1 MSQDLAYSYA
11 ALIKSEKQEDGTLK
25 VYGKA
30 TDDSIDIDQQIC
42 DDDWLKRAMPD
53 WFVSGGNVR
62 EQHSNIAAGVATDYE
77 AKADGHYIT
86 ALVVDP
92 VSVKKVEAGVLKGFS
107 IGIRGPRVVRDTK
120 AAGGRIVDGQIIEI
134 SLVDRPANPNA
145 KLMLAKAADG
155 GVLEAVK
162 QLTIPSPA
170 DIRKEQERD
179 ELGRF
184 GSGGGGS
191 STGMSMRERAAAIGE
206 ARRAETKE
214 AEKASIPHYEAIRN
228 ANELDDRVG
237 RNEDAV
243 ESHVNELMSSLDVAA
258 DHAAAGEYEE
268 ADTQLRYA
276 EQAMSNVMESLD
288 RSERSGVGDL
298 NQKINDQIGAAREA
312 YMSAA
317 RYAREAD
324 SFKKSVESD
333 IAKSEDPT
341 ATLETLTEGATMPEE
356 TTETV
361 ATEEVVVEVVE
372 IATEEVA
379 VEEVATEEPAV
390 DEATEIVEAAKSLL
404 TTLNKFDQATY
415 DRAVAALADLI
426 VLEAEEMKIGHN
438 ENDSIKELL
447 DASKHLTRWFEGEV
461 NEGEVV
467 AEMAMED
474 DIYMA
479 ADMVEDE
486 ETKMVE
492 CDCDGGE
499 GCECDAEKMCK
510 CYMAAD
516 KSATLNVTVDDDQM
530 NVILN
535 KAVASAKAAV
545 IEEIDALKTALE
557 AESAKSVQLE
567 QDLATAKKAAVAG
580 GPARAA
586 IQKSSNENIESLFA
600 KAAEFR
606 QKAASTQ
613 DKRLAEGYRELA
625 GDLEAKARTGN

>member
-1 MSQDLAYSYA
+1 MAQDLAYSYA

-53 WFVSGGNVR
+53 WFVTGGNVR

-155 GVLEAVK
+155 GVLEPVK

-191 STGMSMRERAAAIGE
+191 SSGMSLRERAAATAE
-206 ARRAETKE
+206 ARREEKKE
-214 AEKASIPHYEAIRN
+214 SDKGSIPHYQAIRDGN
-228 ANELDDRVG
+228 SLEDIVGATRDVMELRGHLD
-237 RNEDAV
+237 EAADAV
-243 ESHVNELMSSLDVAA
+243 AVRDYATA
-258 DHAAAGEYEE
+258 DTHLAQAAGIVERITG
-268 ADTQLRYA
+268 D
-276 EQAMSNVMESLD
+276 SNIV
-288 RSERSGVGDL
+288 
-298 NQKINDQIGAAREA
+298 DQSR
-312 YMSAA
+312 
-317 RYAREAD
+317 AD
-324 SFKKSVESD
+324 SLNRNLSENISRARDAYASADNYKQQAESFNKSADGDVVKSD
-333 IAKSEDPT
+333 DPT
-341 ATLETLTEGATMPEE
+341 ATLEESNEGATMPEE

-372 IATEEVA
+372 TATEEVA
-379 VEEVATEEPAV
+379 AEEVATEEPAV

-415 DRAVAALADLI
+415 ERAVAAIADLI
-426 VLEAEEMKIGHN
+426 VIEAEEMKDGHDERN
-438 ENDSIKELL
+438 SIKELL
-447 DASKHLTRWFEGEV
+447 NASKHLTRWYEGEV
-461 NEGEVV
+461 AEGEVLS
-467 AEMAMED
+467 AMPTED

-479 ADMVEDE
+479 ADTEMESETDKQVEVE
-486 ETKMVE
+486 VE
-492 CDCDGGE
+492 CECDGGE
-499 GCECDAEKMCK
+499 ECECGDKMCK
-510 CYMAAD
+510 CNSAE

-557 AESAKSVQLE
+557 AESAKSIQLE
-567 QDLATAKKAAVAG
+567 QDLAIAKKAAVAG

-586 IQKSSNENIESLFA
+586 IQKAPNQNIDTLFA

-613 DKRLAEGYRELA
+613 DKTLAEGYRELA
-625 GDLEAKARTGN
+625 DDLEAKARTGN

>member
-1 MSQDLAYSYA
+1 MTHDLAYSYA

-42 DDDWLKRAMPD
+42 DDAWLQKAMPD
-53 WFVSGGNVR
+53 WFVTGGNVR

-107 IGIRGPRVVRDTK
+107 IGIRGPRVVRDSK

-162 QLTIPSPA
+162 QLSIPSPA
-170 DIRKEQERD
+170 
-179 ELGRF
+179 EL
-184 GSGGGGS
+184 
-191 STGMSMRERAAAIGE
+191 
-206 ARRAETKE
+206 
-214 AEKASIPHYEAIRN
+214 
-228 ANELDDRVG
+228 
-237 RNEDAV
+237 
-243 ESHVNELMSSLDVAA
+243 
-258 DHAAAGEYEE
+258 
-268 ADTQLRYA
+268 
-276 EQAMSNVMESLD
+276 
-288 RSERSGVGDL
+288 
-298 NQKINDQIGAAREA
+298 
-312 YMSAA
+312 
-317 RYAREAD
+317 
-324 SFKKSVESD
+324 
-333 IAKSEDPT
+333 AKQTEPT
-341 ATLETLTEGATMPEE
+341 ATLEEPNEGATMPEE

-361 ATEEVVVEVVE
+361 ATEEVVAEPV
-372 IATEEVA
+372 TEEVVTEEVV
-379 VEEVATEEPAV
+379 VEETVTEEVVTEEPAV
-390 DEATEIVEAAKSLL
+390 DEAVEIVEAAKSLL

-438 ENDSIKELL
+438 EHDSIKELL
-447 DASKHLTRWFEGEV
+447 DASKHLTRWYEGEV
-461 NEGEVV
+461 REGEVV
-467 AEMAMED
+467 TEMVMEE

-479 ADMVEDE
+479 ADATETDEEAE

-492 CDCDGGE
+492 CDCEGGE
-499 GCECDAEKMCK
+499 SCECDAEKMCK
-510 CYMAAD
+510 CNMAAD
-516 KSATLNVTVDDDQM
+516 KSATINVTVDDDQM

-545 IEEIDALKTALE
+545 TEEIDALKTALE
-557 AESAKSVQLE
+557 AETAKSIQLE

-586 IQKSSNENIESLFA
+586 IQKSSNQNIESLFA

-613 DKRLAEGYRELA
+613 DKTLAEGYRELA

>member
-1 MSQDLAYSYA
+1 MTHDLAYSYA

-42 DDDWLKRAMPD
+42 DDDWLKKAMPD
-53 WFVSGGNVR
+53 WFVTGGNVR

-170 DIRKEQERD
+170 
-179 ELGRF
+179 EL
-184 GSGGGGS
+184 
-191 STGMSMRERAAAIGE
+191 AKN
-206 ARRAETKE
+206 AE
-214 AEKASIPHYEAIRN
+214 
-228 ANELDDRVG
+228 
-237 RNEDAV
+237 
-243 ESHVNELMSSLDVAA
+243 
-258 DHAAAGEYEE
+258 
-268 ADTQLRYA
+268 
-276 EQAMSNVMESLD
+276 
-288 RSERSGVGDL
+288 
-298 NQKINDQIGAAREA
+298 
-312 YMSAA
+312 
-317 RYAREAD
+317 
-324 SFKKSVESD
+324 
-333 IAKSEDPT
+333 PT
-341 ATLETLTEGATMPEE
+341 ANVEELTEGTTMPEE

-361 ATEEVVVEVVE
+361 ATEEVVADVAETT
-372 IATEEVA
+372 TEEVA
-379 VEEVATEEPAV
+379 VEETVTEEPVVETV

-415 DRAVAALADLI
+415 ERAVAAIADLI
-426 VLEAEEMKIGHN
+426 VIEAEEMKDGHDERN
-438 ENDSIKELL
+438 SIKELL
-447 DASKHLTRWFEGEV
+447 NASKHLTRWYEGEV
-461 NEGEVV
+461 AEGEVLS
-467 AEMAMED
+467 AMPTED

-479 ADMVEDE
+479 ADTDE
-486 ETKMVE
+486 ETAEDTETKAEE
-492 CDCDGGE
+492 CDCAGGE
-499 GCECDAEKMCK
+499 DCECGDKMCK
-510 CYMAAD
+510 CNMAAD

-530 NVILN
+530 SVILN

-557 AESAKSVQLE
+557 AESAKSIQLE

-586 IQKSSNENIESLFA
+586 IQKAPNVNIDTLFA

-613 DKRLAEGYRELA
+613 DKTLAEGYRELA
-625 GDLEAKARTGN
+625 DDLETKARTGN

>member
-1 MSQDLAYSYA
+1 MTHDLAYSYA

-53 WFVSGGNVR
+53 WFVTGGNVR

-107 IGIRGPRVVRDTK
+107 IGIRGPRVVRDSK

-162 QLTIPSPA
+162 QLSIPSPA
-170 DIRKEQERD
+170 
-179 ELGRF
+179 EL
-184 GSGGGGS
+184 
-191 STGMSMRERAAAIGE
+191 
-206 ARRAETKE
+206 
-214 AEKASIPHYEAIRN
+214 
-228 ANELDDRVG
+228 
-237 RNEDAV
+237 
-243 ESHVNELMSSLDVAA
+243 
-258 DHAAAGEYEE
+258 
-268 ADTQLRYA
+268 
-276 EQAMSNVMESLD
+276 
-288 RSERSGVGDL
+288 
-298 NQKINDQIGAAREA
+298 
-312 YMSAA
+312 
-317 RYAREAD
+317 
-324 SFKKSVESD
+324 
-333 IAKSEDPT
+333 AKHTEPT
-341 ATLETLTEGATMPEE
+341 ATLEEPIEGATMPEE
-356 TTETV
+356 TTEPV
-361 ATEEVVVEVVE
+361 ATEEVVAEPV
-372 IATEEVA
+372 TEEVVTEEVV
-379 VEEVATEEPAV
+379 VEETVTEEVVTEEPAV
-390 DEATEIVEAAKSLL
+390 DEAVEIVEAAKSLL

-426 VLEAEEMKIGHN
+426 FIEAEEMKIGHN
-438 ENDSIKELL
+438 EHDSIRELL
-447 DASKHLTRWFEGEV
+447 DASKHLTRWYEGEV
-461 NEGEVV
+461 REGEVV
-467 AEMAMED
+467 TEMAEEE

-479 ADMVEDE
+479 ADAEMES
-486 ETKMVE
+486 ETDKQLEIEVE

-499 GCECDAEKMCK
+499 DCSCGDKMCK
-510 CYMAAD
+510 CNMAAD

-557 AESAKSVQLE
+557 AETAKSVQLE

-586 IQKSSNENIESLFA
+586 IQKSSNQNIESLFA

-606 QKAASTQ
+606 QKAAATQ
-613 DKRLAEGYRELA
+613 DKTLAEGYRELA

>member
-42 DDDWLKRAMPD
+42 DDAWLQKAMPD
-53 WFVSGGNVR
+53 WFVTGGNVR

-92 VSVKKVEAGVLKGFS
+92 VSVKKVETGVLKGFS

-170 DIRKEQERD
+170 
-179 ELGRF
+179 EL
-184 GSGGGGS
+184 
-191 STGMSMRERAAAIGE
+191 AKQ
-206 ARRAETKE
+206 AE
-214 AEKASIPHYEAIRN
+214 
-228 ANELDDRVG
+228 
-237 RNEDAV
+237 
-243 ESHVNELMSSLDVAA
+243 
-258 DHAAAGEYEE
+258 
-268 ADTQLRYA
+268 
-276 EQAMSNVMESLD
+276 
-288 RSERSGVGDL
+288 
-298 NQKINDQIGAAREA
+298 
-312 YMSAA
+312 
-317 RYAREAD
+317 
-324 SFKKSVESD
+324 
-333 IAKSEDPT
+333 PT
-341 ATLETLTEGATMPEE
+341 ATLEESNEGATMPEE

-361 ATEEVVVEVVE
+361 ATEEVVAAPVTEEAV
-372 IATEEVA
+372 TEEV
-379 VEEVATEEPAV
+379 VTEEPAV
-390 DEATEIVEAAKSLL
+390 DEAVEIVEAAKSLL

-415 DRAVAALADLI
+415 ERAVAAIADLI
-426 VLEAEEMKIGHN
+426 VIEAEEMKIGHN
-438 ENDSIKELL
+438 EHDSIRELL
-447 DASKHLTRWFEGEV
+447 NASKHLTRWFEGEV
-461 NEGEVV
+461 SEGEVV
-467 AEMAMED
+467 TDMAMEE

-479 ADMVEDE
+479 ADATETDE
-486 ETKMVE
+486 EADETKAE
-492 CDCDGGE
+492 DCGCEGGE

-510 CYMAAD
+510 CNMAAD
-516 KSATLNVTVDDDQM
+516 KSATINVTVDDDQM

-557 AESAKSVQLE
+557 AETAKSVQLE

-586 IQKSSNENIESLFA
+586 IQKSSNQNIESLFA

-606 QKAASTQ
+606 QKAAATQ
-613 DKRLAEGYRELA
+613 DKTLAEGYRELA